1 MIDPPVARSFVMLGL
16 TRAGRA
22 FRPSDWAD
30 RLCGVMAGSRPAGGA
45 VAAHLTYSPYAMPGW
60 HDGVRC
66 VSVDA
71 RLYALDPLAY
81 RFVVGFAADNDLQVL
96 WGD

>member
-1 MIDPPVARSFVMLGL
+1 MNQTPAARSFVMLGL
-16 TRAGRA
+16 TAAGRP
-22 FRPSDWAD
+22 FRPSDWAE
-30 RLCGVMAGSRPAGGA
+30 RLCGVMAGFRPPGGA

-60 HDGVRC
+60 RDGVKC
-66 VSVDA
+66 VTVDA
-71 RLYALDPLAY
+71 RLYALDALAY